1 MKHILAHL
9 TGSLQGSISAY
20 RKNAGTWK
28 STTRKAGD
36 RSQHIRI
43 GGNNMLTTRNGKVI
57 LSEYDYTIKNCLHPH
72 HKNCMHCDN
81 FSICPTNVKDRTIKE
96 SIDIYEQENEGEDNG
111 TDNK

>member
-1 MKHILAHL
+1 MKRTLAHL
-9 TGSLQGSISAY
+9 TGSLQVSISALQ
-20 RKNAGTWK
+20 RSAGISK
-28 STTRKAGD
+28 STMRRAGGK
-36 RSQHIRI
+36 SQYIGI
-43 GGNNMLTTRNGKVI
+43 GGNDMLTTRNGKVI

-96 SIDIYEQENEGEDNG
+96 SIDIYEQENAGADNG